1 LLSTPL
7 AAPRRAFPIR
17 RAGSFLLLAALLLL
31 AAPAQARDLLIRNA
45 RLLDGTGA
53 PPREPVSI
61 LIRDGRI
68 KAIGQVA
75 EEANL
80 LMLDVG
86 GASVL
91 PGLIDSH
98 VHLSV
103 VPGALIRQDPP
114 AALRAQ
120 RLLQLRA
127 YLACGVTTVLDA
139 GIEPEIARE
148 LKKAIEKGAPAPTA
162 LFLGPTF
169 FAPTGYGSFGRAVE
183 TPEQVRAQFDLLQSL
198 GAVGVKVMLESG
210 WTPFGSLP
218 QHSPEIRK
226 LIAEEAARRKLPI
239 YVHASSEPDY
249 QQALDLGAHAIMH
262 GLLYRDDKLS
272 PQFIARMK
280 ASGTYQV
287 STISVMDAL
296 RIEFEPKRL
305 DDEITRIA
313 VPPAQLATAR
323 DPRSGRIHA
332 ESRVASAVG
341 WMPAPARR
349 AAAAFNFSNSAIS
362 DAVASARRALA
373 AEHRGGVPIVVGS
386 DSGNGPIVPY
396 LFHGLTTL
404 REIELLGGAGLSPA
418 QALEAATRT
427 PARMLGLAGE
437 IGTVEPGK
445 RADLVIVRGDP
456 LKDLRALRSPL
467 WTVKDGVAHTPAEW
481 MAR

>member
-1 LLSTPL
+1 MASPN
-7 AAPRRAFPIR
+7 RRS
-17 RAGSFLLLAALLLL
+17 RALGLLAALLLL
-31 AAPAQARDLLIRNA
+31 ATPARAQDLLIRNA

-53 PPREPVSI
+53 PPRKHVSI

-68 KAIGQVA
+68 QAIGQVA
-75 EEANL
+75 DEPNL
-80 LMLDVG
+80 LTLDVA

-103 VPGALIRQDPP
+103 VPGALIRNDPP
-114 AALRAQ
+114 EALREQ

-148 LKKAIEKGAPAPTA
+148 LKAALAAGATGPTA

-169 FAPTGYGSFGRAVE
+169 FAPLGYGSYGRAVE
-183 TPEQVRAQFDLLQSL
+183 TPEQVRAQFAVLQSL
-198 GAVGVKVMLESG
+198 GAVGVKLMLESG
-210 WTPFGSLP
+210 WSPFGNLAS
-218 QHSPEIRK
+218 HSPEIRRE
-226 LIAEEAARRKLPI
+226 IVREAARRKLPI

-249 QQALDLGAHAIMH
+249 EQALDLGAHALMH

-272 PQFIARMK
+272 RKFIARMK
-280 ASGTYQV
+280 SSGAYQV
-287 STISVMDAL
+287 STLSVMDSL
-296 RIEFEPKRL
+296 RIEFEPERL
-305 DDEITRIA
+305 DDSITRVA
-313 VPPAQLATAR
+313 APAGQLATAR

-332 ESRVASAVG
+332 ESRVASAAG
-341 WMPAPARR
+341 WLPAPARR
-349 AAAAFNFSNSAIS
+349 AAAAYNFSNKAIS
-362 DAVASARRALA
+362 EAVASARRALA
-373 AEHRGGVPIVVGS
+373 AEHRAGVPIVVGS

-418 QALEAATRT
+418 EAIDAATRT
-427 PARMLGLAGE
+427 PARMLGLSGE

-445 RADLVIVRGDP
+445 RADLMIVRGDP
-456 LKDLRALRSPL
+456 LKDLRALRNVV
-467 WTVKDGVAHTPAEW
+467 WTVKNGVPHTPAEW
-481 MAR
+481 MER